1 MQTKIIERYFFF
13 GLLLATLLFTFL
25 IFQPF
30 WIVIVLS
37 ISFAI
42 LLHPM
47 YEWFA
52 KKGLPKWLSSLLT
65 VIFFTIL
72 FCGPL
77 FGIGV
82 LVFNQSQDLY
92 FTLIADGGAGVYIN
106 SLENTINSILPSGF
120 IFDAKEKISEL
131 ILSLSN
137 NLGQI
142 FSATLNTFFDFTLML
157 LAIFYFLKDGTHW
170 KNSLIKLSPLSDKDD
185 HKIIKRLSTAVNGVI
200 KGYMFIA
207 LIQGI
212 LMGLGLMIFG
222 VPNPA
227 LWGVVAAIGS
237 LIPMV
242 GTAFVSVPSIIFLF
256 ATGQIPSAIGLLIWS
271 IVIVGTVDNILNP
284 YLIGGKVNIP
294 LILILFSVLGGI
306 SLLGPIGI
314 LVGPLTI
321 SLLYTLISIYK
332 NEFSE
337 PKTDTLN

>member
-47 YEWFA
+47 YEWFT
-52 KKGLPKWLSSLLT
+52 KKGLTKWLSSLLT

-92 FTLIADGGAGVYIN
+92 FTLVAEGNAGAYIN
-106 SLENTINSILPSGF
+106 SLENTVNRILPSGF
-120 IFDAKEKISEL
+120 VFDAKEKISE
-131 ILSLSN
+131 IVLSLSN
-137 NLGQI
+137 NLGAI
-142 FSATLNTFFDFTLML
+142 FSATLTTFFDFTLML
-157 LAIFYFLKDGTHW
+157 LALFYFLKDGKHW
-170 KNSLIKLSPLSDKDD
+170 KDSLIKLSPLSDKDD
-185 HKIIKRLSTAVNGVI
+185 HKIIKRLSIAVNGVM
-200 KGYMFIA
+200 KGYLFIA

-212 LMGLGLMIFG
+212 LMGLGLLIFG

-242 GTAFVSVPSIIFLF
+242 GTAFVSVPAIIFLF

-271 IVIVGTVDNILNP
+271 VIIVGTVDNILNP

-294 LILILFSVLGGI
+294 LILVLFSVLGGI
-306 SLLGPIGI
+306 SLLGPIGV

-337 PKTDTLN
+337 AKAIS